1 MVRMQIGTFKALA
14 TGISSLTE
22 DSVKVELSAEGLKV
36 RTMDA
41 SQVSMVSASLP
52 LIDMDETEKGT
63 SLNINFGKIL
73 KAVKSEKDGFIVLK
87 GNDKAIS
94 ITAGTSEASFGIEE
108 IDRDAPNCPNLE
120 SQADRITATFEAKAI
135 KDAIKEIG
143 DITTSALFSWE
154 NDTLT
159 IEGKS
164 DEGNIKKTFQ
174 GAVSQAIKGRTRYP
188 TQYLKDA
195 LKVIKKGK
203 VVMLLKK
210 DIPCELSF
218 EVEGV
223 QFRYW
228 IAPQTSDEDTET
240 EEQPTVEKV
249 EQSAVEQ
256 PKPAEAEAVKTEAT
270 VEQPTATQPAT
281 AEVKV
286 EEKASSSPFP
296 DAIPEVKPCKMNR
309 YRITLEVECEEGL
322 TDECIDNYLD
332 GSWFMDIDFRGAITK
347 RTIED
352 ITDTGELPE
361 GNCEKCGKTK
371 PTAIS
376 PDGEVLCEDCW
387 NKSADEVD

>member
-52 LIDMDETEKGT
+52 LIDYDETEKGT

-87 GNDKAIS
+87 ANNRDAKIE

-108 IDRDAPNCPNLE
+108 IDRDAPKCPALE
-120 SQADRITATFEAKAI
+120 SQADRITATFEAKQL
-135 KDAIKEIG
+135 KDAIREIG

-164 DEGNIKKTFQ
+164 EEGNIKKTFQ
-174 GAVSQAIKGRTRYP
+174 GAVSQAIKGKTRYP
-188 TQYLKDA
+188 TEYLKDA

-240 EEQPTVEKV
+240 EEQQAV
-249 EQSAVEQ
+249 EQPAVEQ

-270 VEQPTATQPAT
+270 VEQPTVEKVEQPASQPAT
-281 AEVKV
+281 AEVKA
-286 EEKASSSPFP
+286 EAE
-296 DAIPEVKPCKMNR
+296 
-309 YRITLEVECEEGL
+309 
-322 TDECIDNYLD
+322 
-332 GSWFMDIDFRGAITK
+332 
-347 RTIED
+347 
-352 ITDTGELPE
+352 DTGKLPI
-361 GNCEKCGKTK
+361 GICEKCGKEK
-371 PTAIS
+371 ETAITQ
-376 PDGEVLCEDCW
+376 DDRVLCEDCKETEE
-387 NKSADEVD
+387 NGEKPITLKHYTITIEIDSEDEITSDMLEGCWITDQEFRGAIEKIDIKEDKTKARVV